1 MAPDLVAAL
10 KAGWAI
16 VHFVTVSLPGHT
28 IRWTDAGFARW
39 GSGVWKARDP
49 IFGTLHEI
57 SDITDGIDDDASPVT
72 LTITPPSMAALEAMA
87 SADAQGGWV
96 VIHLAAIDPATGAL
110 ATPYQLHMG
119 ELDQPRLAAGKVRR
133 LEYDIIT
140 GDARGLQPNEEQ
152 RQSDA
157 FRQLIW
163 PGERGDEFATDGTK
177 QVWWREDEPRNAVGL
192 LSGRGGDKKDDNKA
206 IEFSYEPNAPLAFPF
221 GRVGVG
227 GTLRY
232 RVGYGPTN
240 RWQSVVATVGASG
253 PVKGL
258 VSASFDDEVTFFD
271 ANNRATNG
279 SHRGEMWFSFLPGAQ
294 PSPALTAPTG
304 PNADGGPA
312 GLWSPAHKLS
322 GRPCFMWTGKEN
334 SKKSEYRGGL
344 VKPVLTIDGL
354 YGYDPLLDSTRG
366 GDGTCRIDNP
376 TTWPWLNEGARAAL
390 NWAIGRWEGRAASG
404 RYGVPYQSWAVGGIA
419 APIQT
424 IDVQAFAHA
433 ARIADANNWKVAA
446 VPRSD
451 EDKVDVLN
459 DLLKASGAVR
469 SRRCGMISCVSFG
482 APTPSVLTATPAD
495 TIAAPQVSLAP
506 SRLDRRNTGIP
517 SFLSAQHRWELT
529 PIAAVTDQ
537 EWFEEDGGRH
547 TEGYSYRY
555 VPAAKQAA
563 QLCYLE
569 MATEREKVEAEVTFK
584 PWMVALEPG
593 MGFDWAAREYGL
605 DGTKVRVWK
614 RTWSP
619 RSCSVKI
626 KFREETDAKYAKAF
640 AQTGEAPPAFAPPL
654 PPVVSVPVNRPVWTS
669 DPYPVTGSPGTIQ
682 VAAHEAMMP
691 WGEIVSIAGAIISGL
706 DGTKIY
712 GVFWRPADSDGQG
725 GGVEVEAY
733 PASSHMADG
742 SWIFLGWQAPAN
754 ELGEFP
760 PLPVAPPGHGG
771 IGEAPGLPIAGD
783 TTHLNGEPVQDVLD
797 RLTDTATLADQ
808 NRQAVEALEEVYGD
822 TASAATSAAAAA
834 ASEAAANQAKADAL
848 IAKAGAE
855 SSASAAQTAKTA
867 AETARAGAETAQTSA
882 ANSATTAT
890 GAASTA
896 TTQAG
901 IATTAKNDAQAA
913 SSAAVTAKNQA
924 SSFADAAGVSA
935 AASQASSVTAT
946 AARDGAVGAAI
957 AGIPDAISAD
967 LWTDLSSSGEPAS
980 RPNLPASRVVGGAYV
995 APTGAVASAGPK
1007 QRVRWV
1013 QGKVIEIRLR
1023 AEVPAGA
1030 PASSARIGVARFS
1043 ANHANLNSD
1052 SWMALTAVAPGASTE
1067 VTRRIG
1073 CGVAVPGGST
1083 INLGPEWLSL
1093 GCSPNLNA
1101 AGSAAEPG
1109 AQMRITAFSVR
1120 DVTEQFNA
1128 SGSASAAATSASSAA
1143 ASEAAAGQSASAAST
1158 AKTQAETARGQAQT
1172 AATQAASSRDDAA
1185 GSAASASTS
1194 AMNAANSRD
1203 AAAGSATAAAGSAST
1218 ATTKATEAGNS
1229 AAAAQASQ
1237 VAATAAKDG
1246 AETARGQ
1253 AQSSASAA
1261 STSASSAAA
1270 SATTAGEKATAAAG
1284 SATTA
1289 ATRAGEALTYRNQA
1303 ASSASDAAGSAA
1315 TASTASGTAVAARND
1330 AQAAAATAVAQS
1342 SSASASAASAQL
1354 SANLAAQVGSR
1365 SGNLLSNTDFA
1376 ATAGWTANVP
1386 LNINGGPA
1394 MYHPLGERVL
1404 TVTHA
1409 TAQVDVY
1416 SSRVSVEAGKW
1427 YEVSAYLLA
1436 HRSQV
1441 KLFIRWVNAA
1451 GGYISSPET
1460 AWTTKGGGGNSSLS
1474 DYTRLWLKAKAPV
1487 GAVAAVLMARKS
1499 TTQSGPDSWMW
1510 MARPMLAET
1519 SETATGPALYTVG
1532 SGRDVLPAVE
1542 AQASLALSTSV
1553 DALTRLG
1560 QAAFELILAANDNP
1574 AYIKALAGPG
1584 GSEIAFAATKIL
1596 LRNVVGDQI
1605 VNALELINGEAYFG
1619 APVSVDIS
1627 GRRLTIGPGFGVS
1640 NGLVL
1645 WFGPNTVAL
1654 TSMSRTNGYFALG
1667 TDGKVYYGSAELG
1680 GGKTSGAKQFASGA
1694 GGTAASTVVS
1704 NVAAGSLIN
1713 IYGSV
1718 DGGSLKVV
1726 NGTWHGTATV
1736 TESSGG
1742 TTTLYAMP
1750 ISAVAGSLV
1759 QPNGSYQVEIPAQFS
1774 GQQIGARSGSV
1785 TYTVNIT
1792 RTSGA
1797 EYEDGG
1803 TINAVIIVTPPV

>member
-96 VIHLAAIDPATGAL
+96 VIHLAAIDPATGTL

-177 QVWWREDEPRNAVGL
+177 LVYWREDEPRNAVGL
-192 LSGRGGDKKDDNKA
+192 LSGRGGGKKDDNKA

-227 GTLRY
+227 GSLRY

-253 PVKGL
+253 PVRGL
-258 VSASFDDEVTFFD
+258 VNASFDDEVTFFD
-271 ANNRATNG
+271 GNNRATNG

-344 VKPVLTIDGL
+344 PKPVLTIDGL
-354 YGYDPLLDSTRG
+354 YGYDPLQDSTRG

-390 NWAIGRWEGRAASG
+390 NWAIGRWEGQAASG
-404 RYGVPYQSWAVGGIA
+404 RYGVPYQTWAVGGIA

-482 APTPSVLTATPAD
+482 APTPSVLTATEAD

-563 QLCYLE
+563 QLCYLD
-569 MATEREKVEAEVTFK
+569 MATEREKVEAEVNFK
-584 PWMVALEPG
+584 AWMMALEPG
-593 MGFDWAAREYGL
+593 VAFDWAAREYGL

-654 PPVVSVPVNRPVWTS
+654 PPVVSVPVNRPIWTS
-669 DPYPVTGSPGTIQ
+669 DPYPVTGSPGTIK
-682 VAAHEAMMP
+682 VAPHEAMMP

-754 ELGEFP
+754 ERGEFP

-771 IGEAPGLPIAGD
+771 IGDAPGLPIAGGLAPD
-783 TTHLNGEPVQDVLD
+783 AAEKVVQEVLD
-797 RLTDTATLADQ
+797 KVGEAQEDT
-808 NRQAVEALEEVYGD
+808 
-822 TASAATSAAAAA
+822 
-834 ASEAAANQAKADAL
+834 
-848 IAKAGAE
+848 
-855 SSASAAQTAKTA
+855 
-867 AETARAGAETAQTSA
+867 ETARRQAELTLETILNENDALVKEVKER
-882 ANSATTAT
+882 
-890 GAASTA
+890 GE
-896 TTQAG
+896 G
-901 IATTAKNDAQAA
+901 IAIAYQSAVEHADNKIAEVTYTMATIAMLNDAQAA
-913 SSAAVTAKNQA
+913 TLNQSKSYTDGRVAMAMNTVYTKAEVDNGRAITLQEAKSYSDDKSQEA
-924 SSFADAAGVSA
+924 SLLYATKAERENGDAATYASMKSYVDAYKVEASLTF
-935 AASQASSVTAT
+935 ASQSSLNSTTAT
-946 AARDGAVGAAI
+946 AALALSTAIDAKDQLGEASFSLMAASGGDPAVIYGKAKGSTSV
-957 AGIPDAISAD
+957 AGMV
-967 LWTDLSSSGEPAS
+967 AS
-980 RPNLPASRVVGGAYV
+980 VLRFSNVVGGAFV
-995 APTGAVASAGPK
+995 
-1007 QRVRWV
+1007 
-1013 QGKVIEIRLR
+1013 
-1023 AEVPAGA
+1023 
-1030 PASSARIGVARFS
+1030 
-1043 ANHANLNSD
+1043 
-1052 SWMALTAVAPGASTE
+1052 
-1067 VTRRIG
+1067 
-1073 CGVAVPGGST
+1073 
-1083 INLGPEWLSL
+1083 
-1093 GCSPNLNA
+1093 
-1101 AGSAAEPG
+1101 
-1109 AQMRITAFSVR
+1109 
-1120 DVTEQFNA
+1120 
-1128 SGSASAAATSASSAA
+1128 
-1143 ASEAAAGQSASAAST
+1143 EAM
-1158 AKTQAETARGQAQT
+1158 KL
-1172 AATQAASSRDDAA
+1172 
-1185 GSAASASTS
+1185 
-1194 AMNAANSRD
+1194 
-1203 AAAGSATAAAGSAST
+1203 
-1218 ATTKATEAGNS
+1218 
-1229 AAAAQASQ
+1229 
-1237 VAATAAKDG
+1237 V
-1246 AETARGQ
+1246 
-1253 AQSSASAA
+1253 
-1261 STSASSAAA
+1261 
-1270 SATTAGEKATAAAG
+1270 AGEVFFM
-1284 SATTA
+1284 
-1289 ATRAGEALTYRNQA
+1289 RPIYI
-1303 ASSASDAAGSAA
+1303 D
-1315 TASTASGTAVAARND
+1315 
-1330 AQAAAATAVAQS
+1330 
-1342 SSASASAASAQL
+1342 
-1354 SANLAAQVGSR
+1354 
-1365 SGNLLSNTDFA
+1365 
-1376 ATAGWTANVP
+1376 
-1386 LNINGGPA
+1386 
-1394 MYHPLGERVL
+1394 
-1404 TVTHA
+1404 
-1409 TAQVDVY
+1409 
-1416 SSRVSVEAGKW
+1416 
-1427 YEVSAYLLA
+1427 
-1436 HRSQV
+1436 
-1441 KLFIRWVNAA
+1441 A
-1451 GGYISSPET
+1451 GG
-1460 AWTTKGGGGNSSLS
+1460 K
-1474 DYTRLWLKAKAPV
+1474 RLIV
-1487 GAVAAVLMARKS
+1487 
-1499 TTQSGPDSWMW
+1499 
-1510 MARPMLAET
+1510 
-1519 SETATGPALYTVG
+1519 
-1532 SGRDVLPAVE
+1532 
-1542 AQASLALSTSV
+1542 
-1553 DALTRLG
+1553 
-1560 QAAFELILAANDNP
+1560 
-1574 AYIKALAGPG
+1574 GPG
-1584 GSEIAFAATKIL
+1584 
-1596 LRNVVGDQI
+1596 
-1605 VNALELINGEAYFG
+1605 NGW
-1619 APVSVDIS
+1619 
-1627 GRRLTIGPGFGVS
+1627 
-1640 NGLVL
+1640 VL
-1645 WFGPNTVAL
+1645 WFGANTISAPSA
-1654 TSMSRTNGYFALG
+1654 TRTNGHWAFG
-1667 TDGKVYYGSAELG
+1667 TDGKVYYGSTELG
-1680 GGKTSGAKQFASGA
+1680 SGGAGFHAQANFTVRIGTRTSPGLATTSVVTISTSGATGSVSYAWSQIGGTETWGITAPSGPATAFNVNVSNPGEQKRAQFACLV
-1694 GGTAASTVVS
+1694 TD
-1704 NVAAGSLIN
+1704 AGS
-1713 IYGSV
+1713 G
-1718 DGGSLKVV
+1718 KAW
-1726 NGTWHGTATV
+1726 T
-1736 TESSGG
+1736 
-1742 TTTLYAMP
+1742 
-1750 ISAVAGSLV
+1750 
-1759 QPNGSYQVEIPAQFS
+1759 
-1774 GQQIGARSGSV
+1774 
-1785 TYTVNIT
+1785 
-1792 RTSGA
+1792 
-1797 EYEDGG
+1797 
-1803 TINAVIIVTPPV
+1803 IIVGATAIYNV

>member
-96 VIHLAAIDPATGAL
+96 VIHLAAIDPATGTL

-163 PGERGDEFATDGTK
+163 PGERGDEFATEGTK
-177 QVWWREDEPRNAVGL
+177 LVYWREDEPRNAVGL
-192 LSGRGGDKKDDNKA
+192 LSGRGGGKKDDNKA

-227 GTLRY
+227 GSLRY

-258 VSASFDDEVTFFD
+258 VNASFDDEITFFD

-344 VKPVLTIDGL
+344 PKPVLTIDGL

-366 GDGTCRIDNP
+366 GTGNCRIDNP

-404 RYGVPYQSWAVGGIA
+404 RYGVPYQTWAVGGIA

-482 APTPSVLTATPAD
+482 APTPSVLTATEAD

-537 EWFEEDGGRH
+537 DWFEEDGGRH

-563 QLCYLE
+563 QLCYLD
-569 MATEREKVEAEVTFK
+569 MATEREKVEAEVNFK
-584 PWMVALEPG
+584 AWMMALEPG
-593 MGFDWAAREYGL
+593 VAFDWAAREYGL

-654 PPVVSVPVNRPVWTS
+654 PPVVSVPVNRPIWTS
-669 DPYPVTGSPGTIQ
+669 DPYPVTGSPGTIK
-682 VAAHEAMMP
+682 VAPHEAMMP

-754 ELGEFP
+754 ERGEFP
-760 PLPVAPPGHGG
+760 QLPVAPPGHGG
-771 IGEAPGLPIAGD
+771 IGDAPGLPIAGD
-783 TTHLNGEPVQDVLD
+783 VIPTAPTIVGLQGQINAAFGDIFDVSELLADARTELDAQGAEIAAARGGQATLSARISQVNQARIDGDEANAIAISGVAARTAHTEADIIDLENALANETMARAEAVAQLTARSTHKPNLIDNPSGAGAFRGWSKEGSPASYVDDD
-797 RLTDTATLADQ
+797 RLAG
-808 NRQAVEALEEVYGD
+808 RIFVVYGYMVSQVYPAAPGD
-822 TASAATSAAAAA
+822 QHSLGFMASPVGDGGHVRLQYVTPGGLVEGVYVGAGGGAIDERRRSSAPSTAPAGTTGFRLVVAAPAGGLLPVWGIKVNFGSVAADFSDDYSATVLAATVTEQSLAIVDLENQQSL
-834 ASEAAANQAKADAL
+834 ASFRKIAEA
-848 IAKAGAE
+848 
-855 SSASAAQTAKTA
+855 S
-867 AETARAGAETAQTSA
+867 
-882 ANSATTAT
+882 
-890 GAASTA
+890 GAAPAYYEFVSSTS
-896 TTQAG
+896 G
-901 IATTAKNDAQAA
+901 
-913 SSAAVTAKNQA
+913 
-924 SSFADAAGVSA
+924 GY
-935 AASQASSVTAT
+935 
-946 AARDGAVGAAI
+946 AAI
-957 AGIPDAISAD
+957 AAPVVALLNTVPGGDPLVAMEAENGRVRFS
-967 LWTDLSSSGEPAS
+967 EPAS
-980 RPNLPASRVVGGAYV
+980 
-995 APTGAVASAGPK
+995 
-1007 QRVRWV
+1007 
-1013 QGKVIEIRLR
+1013 VI
-1023 AEVPAGA
+1023 
-1030 PASSARIGVARFS
+1030 
-1043 ANHANLNSD
+1043 
-1052 SWMALTAVAPGASTE
+1052 
-1067 VTRRIG
+1067 
-1073 CGVAVPGGST
+1073 
-1083 INLGPEWLSL
+1083 
-1093 GCSPNLNA
+1093 
-1101 AGSAAEPG
+1101 
-1109 AQMRITAFSVR
+1109 
-1120 DVTEQFNA
+1120 
-1128 SGSASAAATSASSAA
+1128 
-1143 ASEAAAGQSASAAST
+1143 
-1158 AKTQAETARGQAQT
+1158 
-1172 AATQAASSRDDAA
+1172 
-1185 GSAASASTS
+1185 
-1194 AMNAANSRD
+1194 
-1203 AAAGSATAAAGSAST
+1203 
-1218 ATTKATEAGNS
+1218 
-1229 AAAAQASQ
+1229 
-1237 VAATAAKDG
+1237 KDG
-1246 AETARGQ
+1246 R
-1253 AQSSASAA
+1253 
-1261 STSASSAAA
+1261 
-1270 SATTAGEKATAAAG
+1270 
-1284 SATTA
+1284 
-1289 ATRAGEALTYRNQA
+1289 RA
-1303 ASSASDAAGSAA
+1303 
-1315 TASTASGTAVAARND
+1315 
-1330 AQAAAATAVAQS
+1330 
-1342 SSASASAASAQL
+1342 
-1354 SANLAAQVGSR
+1354 
-1365 SGNLLSNTDFA
+1365 
-1376 ATAGWTANVP
+1376 
-1386 LNINGGPA
+1386 
-1394 MYHPLGERVL
+1394 
-1404 TVTHA
+1404 
-1409 TAQVDVY
+1409 
-1416 SSRVSVEAGKW
+1416 
-1427 YEVSAYLLA
+1427 
-1436 HRSQV
+1436 
-1441 KLFIRWVNAA
+1441 
-1451 GGYISSPET
+1451 
-1460 AWTTKGGGGNSSLS
+1460 
-1474 DYTRLWLKAKAPV
+1474 
-1487 GAVAAVLMARKS
+1487 
-1499 TTQSGPDSWMW
+1499 
-1510 MARPMLAET
+1510 
-1519 SETATGPALYTVG
+1519 
-1532 SGRDVLPAVE
+1532 
-1542 AQASLALSTSV
+1542 
-1553 DALTRLG
+1553 
-1560 QAAFELILAANDNP
+1560 
-1574 AYIKALAGPG
+1574 
-1584 GSEIAFAATKIL
+1584 
-1596 LRNVVGDQI
+1596 
-1605 VNALELINGEAYFG
+1605 
-1619 APVSVDIS
+1619 
-1627 GRRLTIGPGFGVS
+1627 TIGPGFGVAGDLLLWS
-1640 NGLVL
+1640 GPTTVGYGSETVDNGI
-1645 WFGPNTVAL
+1645 
-1654 TSMSRTNGYFALG
+1654 LG
-1667 TDGKVYYGSAELG
+1667 ISATDGFF
-1680 GGKTSGAKQFASGA
+1680 GGKTSNGPFDSGPPSASVIGLPAGWTTVATVASKYVYTSGAFLLRADWQATLTPKSPPSEAPVYGLNWRVISTNLSGGDQRVVSSGYVAGA
-1694 GGTAASTVVS
+1694 GGIANVPMGQPYTLIEGHVSNRGDRRFHLQLAMSGTDDVVAASARNARLRGV
-1704 NVAAGSLIN
+1704 
-1713 IYGSV
+1713 Y
-1718 DGGSLKVV
+1718 
-1726 NGTWHGTATV
+1726 
-1736 TESSGG
+1736 
-1742 TTTLYAMP
+1742 
-1750 ISAVAGSLV
+1750 
-1759 QPNGSYQVEIPAQFS
+1759 YQ
-1774 GQQIGARSGSV
+1774 
-1785 TYTVNIT
+1785 T
-1792 RTSGA
+1792 
-1797 EYEDGG
+1797 
-1803 TINAVIIVTPPV
+1803 